1 MRLYLRNSSYL
12 YACNQAIDDMAYIK
26 GEDRRQHI
34 LFPDCIED
42 YVKQD
47 APVRLF
53 DAFIESLDMEKLGFQ
68 RFIPAE
74 TGTPGYDPRD
84 LSKLYVYGYFYSVR
98 SSRKLARECRCNV
111 EVMWLICKLT
121 PDFRT
126 IADFRKDNK
135 GAIEKMFK
143 EFNRFCQ
150 SMKLFSKSYI
160 SIDGSKFKA
169 VNAKDRNFTL
179 SKLDDR
185 IARLDEHI
193 KLYMEELDALD
204 AEEGRKLS
212 KEDLEHKVGVCQ
224 ERKEL
229 YEGYRKNLEES
240 GEKQISL
247 TDPDSRLMKA
257 NEGFCV
263 GYNTQMA
270 VDADSHLIAGYN
282 VTNSPTDHGQLTE
295 LSTEVKADYGV
306 DILENTADKGYECP
320 EDHSNALANGII
332 PNVIQRNGGCTEE
345 VAFDFHE
352 AEISDEQKAST
363 KPEDLKACLE
373 AGVVPDAYKD
383 ILTDM
388 KVEEKKSY
396 VADIPDS
403 DVLKMTD
410 EEMKAKAA
418 EGYFMRDAER
428 NLVYCPQG
436 EIMRQKSIKSNGM
449 IRYCNKLA
457 CKHCKNKC
465 TKADFKECDF
475 SKDKLII
482 TAHGYKPE
490 TPPKNDKEK
499 PKPPKQK
506 RKVEV
511 KKIVK
516 YVLHLDEN
524 KMDQRKCL
532 SEHPFGT
539 LKRSLGQ
546 YYFLL
551 KGFAKVKAEMAL
563 FCLSYN
569 MRRAITMVGVPAL
582 VAALR

>member
-1 MRLYLRNSSYL
+1 MPRSQYFFVPLGSEKGIS
-12 YACNQAIDDMAYIK
+12 DMAYIK

-42 YVKQD
+42 YVEQD

-53 DAFIESLDMEKLGFQ
+53 DAFIESLDMEELGFL
-68 RFIPAE
+68 RFVPAD

-84 LSKLYVYGYFYSVR
+84 LMKLYTYGYFYAIR
-98 SSRKLARECRCNV
+98 SSRKLARECKCNV
-111 EVMWLICKLT
+111 EVMWLISKLT

-126 IADFRKDNK
+126 ISDFRKDNRK
-135 GAIEKMFK
+135 AIEKTFK

-150 SMKLFSKSYI
+150 RLKLFSKSYI

-204 AEEGRKLS
+204 EEEGRKLS
-212 KEDLEHKVGVCQ
+212 KEDLEHKLDVCQ
-224 ERKEL
+224 KRKDV
-229 YEGYRKNLEES
+229 YEGYRDQLEQS

-247 TDPDSRLMKA
+247 TDPDARLMKA

-263 GYNTQMA
+263 GYNPQVA
-270 VDADSHLIAGYN
+270 VDAESHLIAGFEM
-282 VTNSPTDHGQLTE
+282 TNSPTDHGHITN
-295 LSTEVKADYGV
+295 LSSEVKQDFEV
-306 DILENTADKGYECP
+306 PVLETTADKGYECP
-320 EDHSNALANGII
+320 EDHANALASGIV
-332 PNVIQRNGGCTEE
+332 PNVIQRDGGCTES
-345 VAFDFHE
+345 VKFDYHE
-352 AEISDEQKAST
+352 AEITDEQKTST

-373 AGVVPDAYKD
+373 AGIIPDAYKG
-383 ILTDM
+383 ILTDAE
-388 KVEEKKSY
+388 VSEEKSY

-410 EEMKAKAA
+410 EQMKAKAA
-418 EGYFMRDAER
+418 EGYFVRDVER
-428 NLVYCPQG
+428 GLVYCPQG
-436 EIMRQKSIKSNGM
+436 GILRQKSLKNNGM

-465 TKADFKECDF
+465 TTAKYKEADFN
-475 SKDKLII
+475 KDKLII
-482 TAHGYKPE
+482 LAKGYKPQKSDDE
-490 TPPKNDKEK
+490 SDSRS
-499 PKPPKQK
+499 KPPRQK
-506 RKVEV
+506 RIVEV
-511 KKIVK
+511 KKVVK
-516 YVLHLDEN
+516 YVLHLDEK

-551 KGFAKVKAEMAL
+551 KGFAKVTAEMAL

-569 MRRAITMVGVPAL
+569 LRRAITMKGVPAL